1 MEDITV
7 SSNLVRKVCE
17 YMRDCYGVDR
27 GIVCTTR
34 KLYTIYDIPVMRKQS
49 SLKPQVNEKRVSN
62 VIYFHMLRELNIPSV
77 FSEAI
82 HSISSIDNQIV
93 ILSTDEVRS
102 MLAEIS
108 EEEINPIDL
117 FVSNVVLTIY
127 TFQGYDFLV
136 IDFISCDF

>member
-34 KLYTIYDIPVMRKQS
+34 KLYTIYDIPVMHKQS

-82 HSISSIDNQIV
+82 HSVSSIDNQIV

>member
-34 KLYTIYDIPVMRKQS
+34 KLYTIYDIPVMHKQS

-82 HSISSIDNQIV
+82 HSVSSIDNQIV

-127 TFQGYDFLV
+127 TFEGYDFLV